1 MEEKNKDFV
10 QKDNLNIISFLFLFM
25 GAVNKRICYVNPGIN
40 IRRPISFIMNLLKMK
55 DYQIS
60 ILTPR
65 EKSAI
70 KREKTRH
77 YDDFE
82 GINLLTYPIWTKS
95 SGFIWPIPTNLDFL
109 RKAWKILKENDTIH
123 VWVPFYPNTF
133 IICLLKL
140 LFFRKKKLILTMD
153 TFPAYSFKVSSI
165 FDILFKIYFKTV
177 GKLPYIA
184 SNYIVI
190 YGDSFV
196 KYAIQS
202 GVPKRKIRVF
212 PTGINFNPKSSEE
225 NIRDLLNIGADEKIV
240 LFVGLHNKRKGIDLI
255 IKTANLLRDENIR
268 FVLVGDGPEREKSI
282 KVISN
287 LGLSEKVNFLGN
299 RLDVHNFYNQADI
312 FFFPSRGEGLPGVL
326 MEAMIYQVPIVTSN
340 IAGTTD
346 LVDNLENGLLC
357 EAEDYY
363 CYAKSIKKLLQNERI
378 RESFK
383 KNGLNTIK
391 TKFLWESNIKN
402 FERIYLK

>member
-1 MEEKNKDFV
+1 
-10 QKDNLNIISFLFLFM
+10 M
-25 GAVNKRICYVNPGIN
+25 GVVNRRICYVNPGIN

-82 GINLLTYPIWTKS
+82 GVNLLTYPIWTKS

-109 RKAWKILKENDTIH
+109 RKAWKILKENDIIH

-133 IICLLKL
+133 LICLLKL

-153 TFPAYSFKVSSI
+153 TFPAYSFQVSSI

-196 KYAIQS
+196 KYAEKS

-212 PTGINFNPKSSEE
+212 PTGINFKPKTPNI

-255 IKTANLLRDENIR
+255 IKTVNLLRDENIR

-282 KVISN
+282 KLISN

-326 MEAMIYQVPIVTSN
+326 MEAMIYQVPIISN
-340 IAGTTD
+340 NIPGVRD
-346 LVDNLENGLLC
+346 LVKNMENGILC
-357 EAEDYY
+357 EIDDVK
-363 CYAKSIKKLLQNERI
+363 CYVNSIKTLLRDKDLKDKFKERGI
-378 RESFK
+378 NLIKSRYLW
-383 KNGLNTIK
+383 KN
-391 TKFLWESNIKN
+391 NIKN
-402 FERIYLK
+402 FESIYEEVI